1 MNSRDDE
8 VWSGRETAARNLNR
22 FFMLDVLRQWTFMIE
37 NRIKEP
43 AMTLSPWVLMSTMLM
58 CCHAVGAETL
68 DNALEDI
75 QRAAHVDGRYS
86 RELINDL
93 QAGYRAILRK
103 IRSEQRQDF
112 LQISHSVWIPSELPF
127 ENQYAVNVA
136 QSVGAQIFRAHDM
149 SSTALHSWVQNQVQ
163 EYELQ
168 CDFPSVSS
176 SNVVMLSLLRLSTT
190 WTHPFDR
197 KYTEKH
203 TIFCPDVRHGCGA
216 SMDSVQ
222 RLDLMVQR
230 NTFPYHENAHFKAVS
245 LSTNSTLECLCILPT
260 GSLHSLLKS
269 LSEDNGFLFKP
280 MKGEKRKLVVKMPS
294 FRIAEGDDIS
304 EVLEHTFIFRRL
316 LDIQAHYSRM
326 TKAKTSIRHIIHK
339 NLLSITEEGINTRGT
354 QLSVRSEILKAE
366 PNEQILEFSKSFV
379 FLVRDRE
386 RCDIVLATVVHGTYP
401 LSPRQAN
408 LRPTTPSAGALSPR
422 QTNLRPTTYPA
433 AADHLFAP
441 TSLGPR
447 TPTDK
452 GTTALP
458 PSAREEAVI
467 SARMAAEHARVSAT
481 AAQQKLRMGGG
492 GVGWELLLG
501 PQLESTRESTST
513 NMPLPHDSA
522 VSRPPNNGSVYMNGQ
537 QQSIHMNG
545 QQQSMTPATKGAR
558 VILSPVIFSEEG
570 EQMEW
575 KRVKE
580 WSGERRRGETNGED
594 TLEVLGTEGGHL
606 PQKMTVGDDDWA
618 ALMREQRARAHLAS
632 PLCMCVCV
640 WGGCSLSLS
649 LVFVCVCVCV
659 LHFPLFCLTSSL
671 FGCMYIRMIKHTH
684 THTHTLYESK
694 PASISCTDTKMLY
707 HSMAGRRQDEKTS
720 GDSRRTPFFE
730 YQNDIS

>member
-37 NRIKEP
+37 NRIREP

-68 DNALEDI
+68 DSTLEDI
-75 QRAAHVDGRYS
+75 ERASHVDGRYS

-112 LQISHSVWIPSELPF
+112 LQISHSIWIPSELPF

-168 CDFPSVSS
+168 CDFPNVSS
-176 SNVVMLSLLRLSTT
+176 SKVVMLSLLRLSTT
-190 WTHPFDR
+190 WTHPFDG

-203 TIFCPDVRHGCGA
+203 TIFCPDV

-354 QLSVRSEILKAE
+354 QQCVRSEILKPE
-366 PNEQILEFSKSFV
+366 PNEQILEFAKSFV

-408 LRPTTPSAGALSPR
+408 LRPTTHSAGALSPR
-422 QTNLRPTTYPA
+422 QTNLRPTTCPA
-433 AADHLFAP
+433 SAAHLYAP

-447 TPTDK
+447 TPTDN

-467 SARMAAEHARVSAT
+467 SALMAAEHARVAAA
-481 AAQQKLRMGGG
+481 AAQQKLRVGGG
-492 GVGWELLLG
+492 GSGWEMLLG
-501 PQLESTRESTST
+501 PQLESTRSTST

-537 QQSIHMNG
+537 QQSTHMNG

-558 VILSPVIFSEEG
+558 VILSPVIFSEGG

-632 PLCMCVCV
+632 PLCMCGGGGRG
-640 WGGCSLSLS
+640 WGCSLTHT
-649 LVFVCVCVCV
+649 CVCV
-659 LHFPLFCLTSSL
+659 LHLPLFLSHLVSFWMHVYT
-671 FGCMYIRMIKHTH
+671 YDKKHTH
-684 THTHTLYESK
+684 TRTHTLYESK
-694 PASISCTDTKMLY
+694 PPSISCTDTKMPY
-707 HSMAGRRQDEKTS
+707 NSMAGRRQDEETS